1 MASPAD
7 VARQTAGIQ
16 AQEPRAG
23 RLGFRARSAR
33 LRAADV
39 DAARVEERSIVR
51 TWAMRSTMHL
61 LATEDAEW
69 VLPLFDSGLAADS
82 RRRLGQ
88 LGLDARAQDRAL
100 AAIRDELES
109 EGYLGRS
116 ELVERLARL
125 GIEIDAAR
133 RVHLFRLA
141 TGEGLAI
148 LGPDRGAETLL
159 ALVRDWIGERPPHDR
174 DAAVTELTRR
184 YLRAFG
190 PATEA
195 DFAGWSGLPLRDV
208 RAGLGRVGGDLVELR
223 LGQQRAWALRGA
235 SRRPRGRIVRLLPA
249 WDNYLMGHRDR
260 DFIAGPDRWPAVMP
274 GGGLIRPT
282 IVVDGVAVGT
292 WSTRRRGGG
301 VEVELDPFEEL
312 DDETTAAMRAE
323 IQDVQRFEGFGPN

>member
-1 MASPAD
+1 M
-7 VARQTAGIQ
+7 
-16 AQEPRAG
+16 
-23 RLGFRARSAR
+23 
-33 LRAADV
+33 
-39 DAARVEERSIVR
+39 EERSIVR

-61 LATEDAEW
+61 LATEDVGW
-69 VLPLFDSGLAADS
+69 LLPLFDAGLAADS

-88 LGLDARAQDRAL
+88 LGLDATAQDKALDEIRRAL
-100 AAIRDELES
+100 EAH
-109 EGYLGRS
+109 GYLGRS
-116 ELVERLARL
+116 ELVERLGRV

-148 LGPDRGAETLL
+148 LGPDRGSETLL
-159 ALVRDWIGERPPHDR
+159 ALAHEWIGERRSHDR

-208 RAGLGRVGGDLVELR
+208 RAGLERVGSELAEVR
-223 LGQQRAWALRGA
+223 LGEHRAWTLRA
-235 SRRPRGRIVRLLPA
+235 ARRRPRRRMVRLLPA

-260 DFIAGPDRWPAVMP
+260 DFIAGPERWPTVMP

-282 IVVDGVAVGT
+282 TLVDGVAVGT
-292 WSTRRRGGG
+292 WSMRLKGGRIE
-301 VEVELDPFEEL
+301 VEVDPFEEL
-312 DDETTAAMRAE
+312 DDETMAAVREE
-323 IQDVQRFEGFGPN
+323 IQDIQRFEGALNA